1 MFDTP
6 TKRLGAKV
14 VNRIEETRRVIFDAH
29 SIAAVAAAAA
39 VSEMPADEHC
49 TETTLR
55 LVATM
60 LDKAA
65 SMIDPMTIA
74 RLTDAE
80 VES

>member
-1 MFDTP
+1 VDSI
-6 TKRLGAKV
+6 TKRLGTKV
-14 VNRIEETRRVIFDAH
+14 VNRLEDTRRVIFDAH

-49 TETTLR
+49 TETTLN
-55 LVATM
+55 LVAVM

-65 SMIDPMTIA
+65 AMIDPMSIA
-74 RLTDAE
+74 RLTDTE